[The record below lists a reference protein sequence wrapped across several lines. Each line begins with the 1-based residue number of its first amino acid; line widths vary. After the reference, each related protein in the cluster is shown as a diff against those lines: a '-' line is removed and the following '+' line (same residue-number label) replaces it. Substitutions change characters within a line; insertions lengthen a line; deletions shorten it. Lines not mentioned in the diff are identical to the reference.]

1 MSKFDTMG
9 KVKKYELTFDEE
21 QPFEIYGI
29 SSAFADYRL
38 TWELNQVLGIHL
50 EKTENS
56 FEVFIPKTKSNQQ
69 FRYFYYEDQEL
80 LTKFFLVKNKQGQQ
94 LLQADRPMIDYFLIL
109 KENNSHPLNE
119 LQTKLRS
126 INGVVAIFEFNHEE
140 FELIDYLT
148 S

>member
-80 LTKFFLVKNKQGQQ
+80 LTKFFLVKNKQEQQ

-109 KENNSHPLNE
+109 KENNSHPINE

>member
-50 EKTENS
+50 EKTEDS
-56 FEVFIPKTKSNQQ
+56 FEVFVPKTKSNQQ
-69 FRYFYYEDQEL
+69 F
-80 LTKFFLVKNKQGQQ
+80 
-94 LLQADRPMIDYFLIL
+94 
-109 KENNSHPLNE
+109 
-119 LQTKLRS
+119 
-126 INGVVAIFEFNHEE
+126 
-140 FELIDYLT
+140 
-148 S
+148 

>member
-69 FRYFYYEDQEL
+69 FRYFFFEDQEL
-80 LTKFFLVKNKQGQQ
+80 LTKFFLVKNKQEQH

-109 KENNSHPLNE
+109 KENNSHPINE